1 MDFPKN
7 SDYAHVLKLPANT
20 LHRDLVSS
28 CWSII
33 SAVIGTPTQ
42 RHEAAVRP
50 YEPVELVLHC
60 CCWWWRHFLGKLASV
75 TRVKV
80 EQCLVPVISRIVL
93 GVPATFAFRFP
104 ENINKLR
111 TMSIRLVSLCTFSIV
126 LSVAQVRFFNG
137 FQKVRD

>member
-7 SDYAHVLKLPANT
+7 SDYAHVLKLPANL

-28 CWSII
+28 CGSII

-42 RHEAAVRP
+42 RHEAVVRP
-50 YEPVELVLHC
+50 YEPVELDLHC
-60 CCWWWRHFLGKLASV
+60 WCWRRFLGKPASV

-111 TMSIRLVSLCTFSIV
+111 TMSIRLVSLCTFYIV
-126 LSVAQVRFFNG
+126 LSVAQVRFFNWS
-137 FQKVRD
+137 QKVRD

>member
-7 SDYAHVLKLPANT
+7 SDYAHVLKLAANL
-20 LHRDLVSS
+20 LHRDLVTS
-28 CWSII
+28 CGSII

-50 YEPVELVLHC
+50 YEPVELDLHC
-60 CCWWWRHFLGKLASV
+60 WRQFSGKLASV

-104 ENINKLR
+104 ENINKLS
-111 TMSIRLVSLCTFSIV
+111 TMSIRFVSLCTFSIV
-126 LSVAQVRFFNG
+126 LSVTQVRFFNG

>member
-7 SDYAHVLKLPANT
+7 SDYAHVLKLAANL

-28 CWSII
+28 CGSII

-42 RHEAAVRP
+42 RQEAAVRP
-50 YEPVELVLHC
+50 YEPVELDLHC
-60 CCWWWRHFLGKLASV
+60 WCWRHFLGKLASV

-104 ENINKLR
+104 ENINKLS
-111 TMSIRLVSLCTFSIV
+111 TMSIRLVSFCTFYIV
-126 LSVAQVRFFNG
+126 LSVAQVRFFNW

>member
-7 SDYAHVLKLPANT
+7 SDYAHVLKLPANL

-28 CWSII
+28 CGSII

-42 RHEAAVRP
+42 RHEAAVRH
-50 YEPVELVLHC
+50 YEPVELDLHC
-60 CCWWWRHFLGKLASV
+60 WRHFLGKLASV

-80 EQCLVPVISRIVL
+80 EQCLVPVISRIAL

-104 ENINKLR
+104 ENINKLS
-111 TMSIRLVSLCTFSIV
+111 TMSIRLVSLCAFSIV
-126 LSVAQVRFFNG
+126 LSVTQVRFFNG

>member
-7 SDYAHVLKLPANT
+7 SDYAHVLKLPANL

-42 RHEAAVRP
+42 RRGAAAVRH
-50 YEPVELVLHC
+50 YEPVELDLHC
-60 CCWWWRHFLGKLASV
+60 WRQFSGKLASV

-104 ENINKLR
+104 ENINKLS

-126 LSVAQVRFFNG
+126 LSVTQVRFFNG

>member
-7 SDYAHVLKLPANT
+7 SDYAHVLKLAANI

-28 CWSII
+28 CGSII

-42 RHEAAVRP
+42 RHEAAARP
-50 YEPVELVLHC
+50 YEPVELDLN
-60 CCWWWRHFLGKLASV
+60 CWGHFSGKLASV

-80 EQCLVPVISRIVL
+80 EQCLVPVTSRIVL

-104 ENINKLR
+104 ENINNLS

-126 LSVAQVRFFNG
+126 LSVAQVRFSMG
-137 FQKVRD
+137 FKR

>member
-7 SDYAHVLKLPANT
+7 SDYAHVLKLAGNL
-20 LHRDLVSS
+20 LHRDLVSG
-28 CWSII
+28 CRSII

-42 RHEAAVRP
+42 RHEAAARP

-60 CCWWWRHFLGKLASV
+60 WRHFSGKLASV

-80 EQCLVPVISRIVL
+80 EQCLVPVTSRIVL

-111 TMSIRLVSLCTFSIV
+111 TMSVRLVSLCTFSIV

>member
-7 SDYAHVLKLPANT
+7 SDYAHVLKLAANI
-20 LHRDLVSS
+20 LHRDLVSG
-28 CWSII
+28 CGSII
-33 SAVIGTPTQ
+33 SAVIGTLTQ

-50 YEPVELVLHC
+50 YEPVELDLHC
-60 CCWWWRHFLGKLASV
+60 RRHFSGKLASV

-104 ENINKLR
+104 ENINKLS
-111 TMSIRLVSLCTFSIV
+111 TMSIPLVSLCIFYIV
-126 LSVAQVRFFNG
+126 LSVAQVRFSMG
-137 FQKVRD
+137 FKR

>member
-7 SDYAHVLKLPANT
+7 SDYAHVLKLAANI
-20 LHRDLVSS
+20 LHRDLVSG
-28 CWSII
+28 CGSII

-42 RHEAAVRP
+42 RHEAAVRH
-50 YEPVELVLHC
+50 YEPVELDLHC
-60 CCWWWRHFLGKLASV
+60 WCWRRFLGKPASV

-104 ENINKLR
+104 ENINKLS
-111 TMSIRLVSLCTFSIV
+111 TMSIRLFSLCTFSIV

>member
-7 SDYAHVLKLPANT
+7 SDYAHVLKLAANL
-20 LHRDLVSS
+20 LHRDLVTS
-28 CWSII
+28 CGSII

-50 YEPVELVLHC
+50 YEPVELDLHC
-60 CCWWWRHFLGKLASV
+60 WWHFLGKPASV

-93 GVPATFAFRFP
+93 GVLATFAFRFP
-104 ENINKLR
+104 ENINKLSA
-111 TMSIRLVSLCTFSIV
+111 MSIRLVSFCTFYIV
-126 LSVAQVRFFNG
+126 LSVAQVRFFNW

>member
-7 SDYAHVLKLPANT
+7 SDYAHVLKLAANL

-28 CWSII
+28 CGSII

-42 RHEAAVRP
+42 RHEAAVRH
-50 YEPVELVLHC
+50 YEPVELDLHY
-60 CCWWWRHFLGKLASV
+60 WRHFLGKLASV

-104 ENINKLR
+104 ENINKLS

-126 LSVAQVRFFNG
+126 LSVAQVRFFSG
-137 FQKVRD
+137 FQTVRD

>member
-7 SDYAHVLKLPANT
+7 SDAAHVLKLAANI
-20 LHRDLVSS
+20 LHRDLVSG
-28 CWSII
+28 CGSII

-60 CCWWWRHFLGKLASV
+60 WRHFSGKLASV

-104 ENINKLR
+104 ENINILSK
-111 TMSIRLVSLCTFSIV
+111 MSIRLVSLCTFSIV